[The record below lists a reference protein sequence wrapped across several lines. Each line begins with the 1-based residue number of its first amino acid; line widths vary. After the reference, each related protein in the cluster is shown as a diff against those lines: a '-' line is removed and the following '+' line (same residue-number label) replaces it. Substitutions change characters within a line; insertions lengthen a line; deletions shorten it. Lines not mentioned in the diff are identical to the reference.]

1 MATTPVV
8 IKSLAGI
15 KRDGTKFEGE
25 YYVDGQ
31 WVRFQRGL
39 PRKISGYRN
48 VTDYI
53 AEISRGMKTFTQNG
67 YTYLHTGSSSYVQR
81 ITMDENANAG
91 GSEDR
96 TPPSLNFNDNNLWQF
111 DVLYDSISL
120 VPSNK
125 LIAQVAPNY
134 PALSNTTGA
143 QVFYGDVRSGDRL
156 TDLAIPEGVDASG
169 GICVL
174 HPYLTVFGA
183 DGSIGW
189 SAPGNPADMS
199 GDGAG
204 NARITAQKLV
214 RGLPLRGG
222 PGNAPSGLFWS
233 LDAVVRGSFVG
244 GTQTF
249 QFDTISAQSSILSA
263 ASVIEYD
270 GVYFW
275 VGADRFIMFNGV
287 VRDLPNNLSLNW
299 FFNGLN
305 REAAQRVFAF
315 KVTRYGEIWWCYPR
329 GAATECTHAVI
340 YNVRENTWYD
350 TELPNGG
357 RSAGEF
363 TTQYATPFLMGAAQN
378 VSRLDPGI
386 RITELP
392 NSDIRTT
399 APAGDVRI
407 IYVGDNFKC
416 WQHEVG
422 VNEIDISRLNAI
434 ESYFETSD
442 MSALVTQGHAKSL
455 RCDLLEPDFVQSG
468 DMSVSVT
475 GRSNAR
481 SAEIPS
487 EIRTFSDNPA
497 TPYDQVVYFKDIR
510 REMRFRFSS
519 NTVNGDYQMGQII
532 AHMEEADGT
541 VLGATNTN

>member
-1 MATTPVV
+1 
-8 IKSLAGI
+8 
-15 KRDGTKFEGE
+15 
-25 YYVDGQ
+25 
-31 WVRFQRGL
+31 
-39 PRKISGYRN
+39 
-48 VTDYI
+48 
-53 AEISRGMKTFTQNG
+53 
-67 YTYLHTGSSSYVQR
+67 
-81 ITMDENANAG
+81 
-91 GSEDR
+91 
-96 TPPSLNFNDNNLWQF
+96 
-111 DVLYDSISL
+111 
-120 VPSNK
+120 
-125 LIAQVAPNY
+125 
-134 PALSNTTGA
+134 
-143 QVFYGDVRSGDRL
+143 
-156 TDLAIPEGVDASG
+156 
-169 GICVL
+169 
-174 HPYLTVFGA
+174 
-183 DGSIGW
+183 
-189 SAPGNPADMS
+189 
-199 GDGAG
+199 
-204 NARITAQKLV
+204 
-214 RGLPLRGG
+214 
-222 PGNAPSGLFWS
+222 
-233 LDAVVRGSFVG
+233 
-244 GTQTF
+244 
-249 QFDTISAQSSILSA
+249 
-263 ASVIEYD
+263 
-270 GVYFW
+270 
-275 VGADRFIMFNGV
+275 MFNGV

-299 FFNGLN
+299 FFEGLN

-363 TTQYATPFLMGAAQN
+363 TTQYATPFLMGATQN